1 MKLTFE
7 QYDAQNPSV
16 WRMFKRFT
24 LDAILSGHRRF
35 SADSILHRI
44 RWETTV
50 SARNARY
57 KINNNFSAD
66 YARKFM
72 REYPQFGNFF
82 EIRKRHI
89 SMKAKDGFPSIPDH
103 R

>member
-16 WRMFKRFT
+16 WRMFKQFAF
-24 LDAILSGHRRF
+24 DVICAGHRRF

-44 RWETTV
+44 RWETSIATKDV
-50 SARNARY
+50 RF